1 VQVLDYSAK
10 GAEQSY
16 TDSRMRMSEL
26 PIHGLRVHDADT
38 PARLK
43 AAMAKDGAPRTE
55 LPQKLYQLNFSIPIR
70 CRF

>member
-1 VQVLDYSAK
+1 
-10 GAEQSY
+10 
-16 TDSRMRMSEL
+16 MRMSEL